1 MHETENRS
9 SSETSE
15 SRLLRSEMQQATAS
29 LDDSCSCLVLL
40 AYGILHMNAYHT
52 IFLVALGVHGG
63 EEEASKMKL
72 W

>member
-1 MHETENRS
+1 
-9 SSETSE
+9 
-15 SRLLRSEMQQATAS
+15 MQQATAA
-29 LDDSCSCLVLL
+29 LADDSCSCLVLL
-40 AYGILHMNAYHT
+40 AYCILHMNAYHT